1 MLPRLMLANGGPGA
15 SPTRL
20 AGKVITGVGFIG
32 GGAILQAG
40 GTVMGLT
47 SAAVIWTAAGIGLFV
62 GAGYPLLALLITITG
77 GSMLVARRVAGERIL
92 RRVVGRAN

>member
-32 GGAILQAG
+32 GGAIRQAG
-40 GTVMGLT
+40 GTTMGLT

-62 GAGYPLLALLITITG
+62 GSGYPLLALVITAAVVG
-77 GSMLVARRVAGERIL
+77 MLVALRMAEERLL
-92 RRVVGRAN
+92 RRSLPAR